1 MYVRLNL
8 ASNPL
13 VSHRRFLAGSA
24 LIGLFGSVLFV
35 LLGWHFY
42 KARKVDADYRARAGK
57 VQEEMSSLLAQRH
70 ELDRFFAKEENRS
83 LQDRA
88 KFINNLIEARSFNW
102 TKMFM
107 DLEHTLPAGVRVV
120 RIEPR
125 LDRGTVSVKFLVGA
139 SSQDA
144 KQKMLDAFEES
155 RSFTHVELFSESVP
169 KQAGSDA
176 LMVEFSAIY
185 TGI

>member
-57 VQEEMSSLLAQRH
+57 VQEEMSRLLAQRH

-107 DLEHTLPAGVRVV
+107 DIELTLPAGVLVV